1 VQEAVV
7 VVDEVAEEVAVEAVV
22 VALVALDLEDVLDQV
37 VTAVQEHHLA
47 VQDILVVLGM
57 YLIVFTLKIY
67 YTYLMILKRTWTQV
81 AAGLFAYNIM
91 SRMAPRSNYYYGQN
105 SYNSR
110 SSSKFKFLKIN
121 FEKIPKLL

>member
-1 VQEAVV
+1 VQEVV
-7 VVDEVAEEVAVEAVV
+7 VVVVHEVVEEVAVEVAV
-22 VALVALDLEDVLDQV
+22 VALVALDLEGVLLGQA
-37 VTAVQEHHLA
+37 VTA

-57 YLIVFTLKIY
+57 YLIVFTLKAYYIY
-67 YTYLMILKRTWTQV
+67 LLILKRTWTQV

-110 SSSKFKFLKIN
+110 SSSKLKFLKIN